1 MGALCRLYGFLFHF
15 RLKKKRQTKLEGI
28 HRTATWTLVLE
39 AFLFLAHLT
48 VLYMFCTV
56 HNVICEFGTCIVM
69 SLNRTLVKDK
79 MRTCKGECAQFS
91 FSKCPIDSHGGAGAE
106 I

>member
-1 MGALCRLYGFLFHF
+1 VGCGSSLQTIWLFVS
-15 RLKKKRQTKLEGI
+15 LQIKKK
-28 HRTATWTLVLE
+28 ATNQVRRYSSNSNLE

-69 SLNRTLVKDK
+69 SLNRTHVKDK